1 MGKCKEEIDK
11 IIKDNI
17 QVLTNLSSSTRLPTL
32 DTFLAMEYG
41 TDTLDRLDK
50 VAHSDYKVLTQQ
62 FLFEAVARADLTNL
76 DNLVNNYKIDPKT
89 IKDVV
94 GKNALHHAA
103 AKNNL
108 SIVKYL
114 LDSNIDPTIKDENG
128 RKAVDYTKDIH
139 VAHLLGYHEGCTE
152 GYTEGYNAGQDS
164 LLES

>member
-1 MGKCKEEIDK
+1 MGKSREEIDK

-17 QVLTNLSSSTRLPTL
+17 HVLTNRSSSTRLAKL
-32 DTFLAMEYG
+32 DTFLDMEYR
-41 TDTLDRLDK
+41 TATLEALK
-50 VAHSDYKVLTQQ
+50 QMKEYYTVLTRE

-108 SIVKYL
+108 EVVKYL
-114 LDSNIDPTIKDENG
+114 LDSNIDPTIQDKNG
-128 RKAVDYTKDIH
+128 HKAVDYTKDIH
-139 VAHLLGYHEGCTE
+139 VAHLLGCREGYTE

-164 LLES
+164 LASD